1 MQVYIEDTDAYGVLY
16 NANYL
21 RAYERALHLASVSAS
36 SGEDQHLPPLG
47 GGTLQHS
54 DWFVLGVSEHK
65 FRGSPPLGGE
75 FFVSGQLIERE
86 CSDDD
91 NGVSGDGCIET
102 WRLELS
108 KSPHGN
114 ENTTIYNTAV
124 LTIASPTT
132 DGGIPPQFH
141 PLSPPF
147 DRKSSGATVRS
158 SFKPFRDEFDPNL
171 PFRMPLRN
179 VLNLFERARSDYLGG
194 PDELRRMEVEDGI
207 VWVVT
212 AVDSCELC
220 NIGEAGWESGD
231 GDDSSQFVQC
241 SPFQDVSVK
250 TNFVAKRGGMVL
262 VCDQTLL
269 VPVRDEILGRE
280 KNRRLA
286 QAQISIMALD
296 ARTRRPTRKIPKWFV
311 DKINGF

>member
-36 SGEDQHLPPLG
+36 SGEDQHLPLLG

-124 LTIASPTT
+124 LT
-132 DGGIPPQFH
+132 
-141 PLSPPF
+141 LS
-147 DRKSSGATVRS
+147 
-158 SFKPFRDEFDPNL
+158 L
-171 PFRMPLRN
+171 
-179 VLNLFERARSDYLGG
+179 
-194 PDELRRMEVEDGI
+194 I
-207 VWVVT
+207 H
-212 AVDSCELC
+212 
-220 NIGEAGWESGD
+220 I
-231 GDDSSQFVQC
+231 
-241 SPFQDVSVK
+241 
-250 TNFVAKRGGMVL
+250 
-262 VCDQTLL
+262 
-269 VPVRDEILGRE
+269 
-280 KNRRLA
+280 
-286 QAQISIMALD
+286 
-296 ARTRRPTRKIPKWFV
+296 
-311 DKINGF
+311 